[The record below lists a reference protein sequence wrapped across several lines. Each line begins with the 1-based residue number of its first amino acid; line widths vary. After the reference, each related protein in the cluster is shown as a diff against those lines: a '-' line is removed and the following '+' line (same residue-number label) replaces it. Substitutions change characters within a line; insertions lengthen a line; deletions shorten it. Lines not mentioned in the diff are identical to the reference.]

1 MVKLM
6 HSDIS
11 KAKAKKRRAMTVMRE
26 ILLMGRS
33 TPKLQ
38 KLQLPFGE
46 VVSAKNILSILAVA
60 TMNNNPE
67 NNLKKW
73 SLNGQS
79 IGGGGVIALIQNLP
93 Q

>member
-38 KLQLPFGE
+38 RL
-46 VVSAKNILSILAVA
+46 
-60 TMNNNPE
+60 
-67 NNLKKW
+67 
-73 SLNGQS
+73 
-79 IGGGGVIALIQNLP
+79 
-93 Q
+93 